1 MKSKGIQ
8 TTTLLLLLF
17 LLVAIWMLAKQVQNT
32 LPDMSTDYPVFS
44 APIHLGIAD
53 STYYNYAF
61 HVAEPAPGPDWSV
74 TSLSQETTLG
84 PLDSGEPIW
93 PQITWLLR
101 MDHQPDSL
109 AEARL
114 GVLPPQPDSA
124 LKDLT
129 ITLLDERLQQ
139 HTGGPESIR
148 ILVPV
153 TRPAHSL
160 LQGYYTVAAFSNP
173 CPVVQVISVVPRS
186 DVLYV
191 TFCTVKESE
200 YPRFRDACR
209 RVTSR
214 LKPLL
219 SSYRPSP
226 EGRS

>member
-1 MKSKGIQ
+1 MKTKRIHI
-8 TTTLLLLLF
+8 TTLLLLLF
-17 LLVAIWMLAKQVQNT
+17 LLVAIWMLAKQVQKT

-44 APIHLGIAD
+44 SPVYLGVSD

-61 HVAEPAPGPDWSV
+61 HVAEPAPGPDWSL
-74 TSLSQETTLG
+74 TPLSQDTALR
-84 PLDSGEPIW
+84 PLEYGESIW
-93 PQITWLLR
+93 PQVTWLLR

-109 AEARL
+109 AQARL
-114 GVLPPQPDSA
+114 GVLPPQPDSV
-124 LKDLT
+124 LKDLA
-129 ITLLDERLQQ
+129 ITMLDERLQH

-160 LQGYYTVAAFSNP
+160 LQGYYAVAAFSNP
-173 CPVVQVISVVPRS
+173 LPVVQVFSVVPRS

-191 TFCTVKESE
+191 TVCTVDESD

-219 SSYRPSP
+219 SSYWPATEQNS
-226 EGRS
+226 